1 MLEAFSKFL
10 MRFAKKVLFFSVVV
24 IITYFLGMRLFNIGR
39 MLFFEYSIDN
49 KPGMDVE
56 FTITKEDDLDSIAEK
71 LYDDGL
77 IDNTTIFKFRAIGY
91 KTTFTPNTYKL
102 NTSMTIKNILTIF
115 DKNISIE
122 NESASSTT
130 TLESEWGLE

>member
-1 MLEAFSKFL
+1 M
-10 MRFAKKVLFFSVVV
+10 
-24 IITYFLGMRLFNIGR
+24 FNIGR

-49 KPGMDVE
+49 KPGTDVE
-56 FTITKEDDLDSIAEK
+56 FTITKDDDLDSIAEK

-122 NESASSTT
+122 TESASSTT
-130 TLESEWGLE
+130 TLESE

>member
-10 MRFAKKVLFFSVVV
+10 MRFAKKVLFFSVIV

-49 KPGMDVE
+49 KPGVDVE
-56 FTITKEDDLDSIAEK
+56 FTITKEDNLDSIAEK

-122 NESASSTT
+122 TESASSTT
-130 TLESEWGLE
+130 TLESE

>member
-130 TLESEWGLE
+130 TLESE

>member
-49 KPGMDVE
+49 KPGTDVE
-56 FTITKEDDLDSIAEK
+56 FTITKDDDLDSIAEK

-122 NESASSTT
+122 TESASSTT
-130 TLESEWGLE
+130 TLESE

>member
-10 MRFAKKVLFFSVVV
+10 MRFAKKVLFFSVIV

-39 MLFFEYSIDN
+39 MLFVEYSIDN
-49 KPGMDVE
+49 KPGTDVE
-56 FTITKEDDLDSIAEK
+56 FTITKDDDLDSIAEK

-122 NESASSTT
+122 TESASSTT
-130 TLESEWGLE
+130 TLESE

>member
-10 MRFAKKVLFFSVVV
+10 MRFAKKVLFFSVIV

-39 MLFFEYSIDN
+39 MLFFEYSVDS
-49 KPGMDVE
+49 KPGRDVE

-71 LYDDGL
+71 LFDDGL
-77 IDNTTIFKFRAIGY
+77 IDNTTIFKFRAVGY

-115 DKNISIE
+115 DKNIAIE
-122 NESASSTT
+122 TESVNSAT
-130 TLESEWGLE
+130 TLESE

>member
-10 MRFAKKVLFFSVVV
+10 MRFAKKVLFFSVIV

-49 KPGMDVE
+49 KPGTDVE
-56 FTITKEDDLDSIAEK
+56 FTITKDDDLDSIAEK

-122 NESASSTT
+122 TESASSTT
-130 TLESEWGLE
+130 TLESE